1 MVSWQKFLGV
11 DVYALPHSI
20 HQQARII
27 PAHLNPGQ
35 LTLHGSVLGPYTYP
49 EGKSG
54 EGKVRDDQR
63 GRMEQAGKAMIG
75 KT

>member
-1 MVSWQKFLGV
+1 MVREQWRRV
-11 DVYALPHSI
+11 D
-20 HQQARII
+20 Q
-27 PAHLNPGQ
+27 GQ
-35 LTLHGSVLGPYTYP
+35 